1 MSSTTLFP
9 HTHSTDAR
17 ALATRTRMDL
27 FSSSSLRRLASASLF
42 VTSSSSSSSC
52 CSSRRILPAATTHLR
67 PTSSARTMASSSSS
81 DLRPIVLCG
90 PSGVGKSTLLKRLFN
105 QYPEEYGFS
114 VSHTTRAPR
123 PGETPGESY
132 HYVTREAFEK
142 LIEQGAF
149 LEHAKFGGNR
159 YGTTAKAVE
168 EVSKLTTK
176 EGKRRRAVLDID
188 AQGVRLIKQNHAYLN
203 PIFIFISPPSFSA
216 LRERLSGRG
225 TETPDSIR
233 RRIGMAAEELAF
245 ARTPGSFDAVVVNDN
260 LDRAYE
266 LLRALIRGERTSS
279 DELPPEEKEAE
290 SAARKALE
298 EGS

>member
-1 MSSTTLFP
+1 
-9 HTHSTDAR
+9 
-17 ALATRTRMDL
+17 
-27 FSSSSLRRLASASLF
+27 
-42 VTSSSSSSSC
+42 
-52 CSSRRILPAATTHLR
+52 
-67 PTSSARTMASSSSS
+67 MASSSSS